1 LRNLHNPLLFYAT
14 GVQSLAQSIQRI
26 VQGGSVV
33 ELRRRRRRLDGGAAA
48 ERPVGLVD
56 LSDRLHLALLL
67 HPPVLEP
74 DLDLSLGQRQLARQ
88 LDAPAARQVAV
99 ELEVFL
105 ELERLVAG
113 VRLTAAPALRRVGTY
128 TAQPRTTKPLTLYY
142 RRRTRATRRRCHR
155 YTP

>member
-1 LRNLHNPLLFYAT
+1 M
-14 GVQSLAQSIQRI
+14 
-26 VQGGSVV
+26 V

-48 ERPVGLVD
+48 ELPVGLVD

-128 TAQPRTTKPLTLYY
+128 TAQPRTHQTTNTILPQTDPRDAAPLPQVYAVRQKKGNQLSFVCVFFILDTVS
-142 RRRTRATRRRCHR
+142 
-155 YTP
+155 